1 MEVFFIQMELD
12 AEGIPHFV
20 VGQHFG
26 SLYPGMQIPWYN
38 ERSIQ
43 VLPENIHQA
52 GEVIRRV
59 RAYYEPSFINLSKKS
74 KLRIFCEAVL
84 FGWVIPAGSKKSS
97 DNTVENDAL
106 PQSSAPSSP

>member
-12 AEGIPHFV
+12 AEGIPHFL

-26 SLYPGMQIPWYN
+26 SLYPGIQIPWYN

-52 GEVIRRV
+52 EEVIRRV
-59 RAYYEPSFINLSKKS
+59 RAYYKPAFTDLNKKS

-84 FGWVIPAGSKKSS
+84 FGWVVPAGSK
-97 DNTVENDAL
+97 NTSKHTVKNGTL
-106 PQSSAPSSP
+106 P

>member
-1 MEVFFIQMELD
+1 MEVLFIQMELD
-12 AEGIPHFV
+12 AEGIPHFC

-26 SLYPGMQIPWYN
+26 SLYPGIQIPWYN

-52 GEVIRRV
+52 EKVVRRV
-59 RAYYEPSFINLSKKS
+59 RTYYKPSFTNLNKKS

-84 FGWVIPAGSKKSS
+84 FGWVVPAGSKKTSKH
-97 DNTVENDAL
+97 TVENGTL
-106 PQSSAPSSP
+106 P